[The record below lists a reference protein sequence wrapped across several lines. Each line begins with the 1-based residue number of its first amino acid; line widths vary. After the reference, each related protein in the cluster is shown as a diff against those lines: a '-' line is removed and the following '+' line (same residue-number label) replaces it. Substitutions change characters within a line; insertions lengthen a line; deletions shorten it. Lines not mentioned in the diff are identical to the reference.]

1 MVAGGG
7 YEVFAGKEVARALAI
22 MSLKAEDCTANLE
35 GVTEK
40 QLGTLKEWEDKFHTK
55 YPVVGEVG
63 PSFPCKKEIMSLI
76 LSLGSE
82 SVYGCSVS

>member
-7 YEVFAGKEVARALAI
+7 YEVFAGKEVARALAV
-22 MSLKAEDCTANLE
+22 MSLKAEDCTSNLE

-40 QLGTLKEWEDKFHTK
+40 QLGTLKEWEDKFLTK

-63 PSFPCKKEIMSLI
+63 IPYSVEEKNHVLMNLP
-76 LSLGSE
+76 LGWN
-82 SVYGCSVS
+82 